1 VAILLNRGSVLEAVS
16 RITCK
21 SRQEWG
27 YNLPMEWRILG
38 SFGGSSPTCRMT
50 SFLINGHLALDA
62 GSITQA
68 LTLPEQRQIDRVV
81 VTHSHLDHTASI
93 PFLVENTFSE
103 NHGGLEILVTPQVM
117 QTVKLH
123 LFNNDTWP
131 DFTRIPNDFLPALR
145 LRQIEPRQ
153 RVAIDGLH
161 LTPIP
166 VHHIVPTH
174 GYVVEDADGA
184 VIFTSDTGPTE
195 EIWEVAN
202 RTAGLKAL
210 IVEVSFPSRLQAV
223 ADVSLH
229 LTPTT
234 LAAELAKLRRDIP
247 VYLYH
252 LKPSCLEELRE
263 ELAAT
268 RFPHRVE
275 ELRQDD
281 VYCF

>member
-1 VAILLNRGSVLEAVS
+1 
-16 RITCK
+16 
-21 SRQEWG
+21 
-27 YNLPMEWRILG
+27 MEWRVLG
-38 SFGGSSPTCRMT
+38 SFGGSSPMCRMT
-50 SFLINGHLALDA
+50 SFLIDGHLALDA

-68 LTLPEQRQIDRVV
+68 LPIDEQRRIDKIV

-93 PFLVENTFSE
+93 PFLVENTFGD
-103 NHGGLEILVTPQVM
+103 HDGGLEILVTPQVM

-131 DFTRIPNDFLPALR
+131 DFTRIPNDMLPALR
-145 LRQIEPRQ
+145 ISQVEPRATFG
-153 RVAIDGLH
+153 VDGLR
-161 LTPIP
+161 LTPVP

-174 GYVVEDADGA
+174 GYVIEDPDGA

-202 RTAGLKAL
+202 RTPRLKAL
-210 IVEVSFPSRLQAV
+210 IVEVSFPSRLQSV

-234 LAAELAKLRRDIP
+234 LAGELAKLRRDVA

-252 LKPSCLEELRE
+252 LKPSCLDELRA

-268 RFPHRVE
+268 RFAHPVE
-275 ELRQDD
+275 ELRQDG
-281 VYCF
+281 VYRF

>member
-1 VAILLNRGSVLEAVS
+1 
-16 RITCK
+16 
-21 SRQEWG
+21 
-27 YNLPMEWRILG
+27 MEWRILG

-68 LTLPEQRQIDRVV
+68 LTLPEQRQIDRIV

-93 PFLVENTFSE
+93 PFLVENTFGATE
-103 NHGGLEILVTPQVM
+103 GGLEILVTPQAM
-117 QTVKLH
+117 KMVKLH

-131 DFTRIPNDFLPALR
+131 DFTRIPNVLLPAVR
-145 LRQIEPRQ
+145 LRQIESRQ
-153 RVAIDGLH
+153 PTSIDDLT
-161 LTPIP
+161 LTPYP
-166 VHHIVPTH
+166 VRHIVPTH
-174 GYVVEDADGA
+174 GYVVEDEKSA

-202 RTAGLKAL
+202 RTPRLKAL

-223 ADVSLH
+223 ADLSLH

-234 LAAELAKLRRDIP
+234 LAGELAKLKRDVP

-252 LKPSCLEELRE
+252 LKPSCLEELRD

-268 RFPHRVE
+268 RFPHPVE
-275 ELRQDD
+275 ELRQDGI
-281 VYCF
+281 YQF

>member
-1 VAILLNRGSVLEAVS
+1 
-16 RITCK
+16 
-21 SRQEWG
+21 
-27 YNLPMEWRILG
+27 MEWRILG
-38 SFGGSSPTCRMT
+38 SYGGSSPTCRMT

-68 LTLPEQRQIDRVV
+68 LTLPEQRQIDRIV

-93 PFLVENTFSE
+93 PFLVENTFGE
-103 NHGGLEILVTPQVM
+103 KHGGLEILVTPQVM

-145 LRQIEPRQ
+145 LRQPRQ
-153 RVAIDGLH
+153 PVAIDGLR

-166 VHHIVPTH
+166 VRHIVPTH
-174 GYVVEDADGA
+174 GYVVEDSDGA

-202 RTAGLKAL
+202 QTPRLKAL
-210 IVEVSFPSRLQAV
+210 IVEVSFPSRLQSV
-223 ADVSLH
+223 AEVSLH

-234 LAAELAKLRRDIP
+234 LASELGKLTRRIP
-247 VYLYH
+247 IYLYH
-252 LKPSCLEELRE
+252 LKPSCLEELRD

-268 RFPHRVE
+268 RFPHPVE

-281 VYCF
+281 TYHF

>member
-1 VAILLNRGSVLEAVS
+1 
-16 RITCK
+16 
-21 SRQEWG
+21 
-27 YNLPMEWRILG
+27 MEWRILG
-38 SFGGSSPTCRMT
+38 SYGGSSPTCRMT

-68 LTLPEQRQIDRVV
+68 LTLPEQRQIDRIV

-93 PFLVENTFSE
+93 PFLVENTFGE
-103 NHGGLEILVTPQVM
+103 KHGGLEILVTPQVM

-145 LRQIEPRQ
+145 LRQIEPRLP
-153 RVAIDGLH
+153 VAINGLR

-166 VHHIVPTH
+166 VRHIVPTH
-174 GYVVEDADGA
+174 GYVVEDSDGA

-202 RTAGLKAL
+202 QTPRLRAL
-210 IVEVSFPSRLQAV
+210 IVEVSFPSRLQSV

-234 LAAELAKLRRDIP
+234 LATELGKLTRRIP
-247 VYLYH
+247 IYLYH
-252 LKPSCLEELRE
+252 LKPSCLEELRD
-263 ELAAT
+263 ELAGT
-268 RFPHRVE
+268 RFPHPVE

-281 VYCF
+281 TYRF